1 MRTDKTIIITSELLN
16 SLEKTSN
23 IKELVTEQK
32 FLDVLNLDKAII
44 YMLVDWSG
52 PERISRYLVYQ
63 VLTDLGPEEGTP
75 VFKIDCSDQTKEY
88 IVDWL
93 VKQRESNKEFYYGG
107 CGETLFLNQ
116 GDIVDYIGN
125 PAKIGRMK
133 TEEKLAE
140 WKKNEFPSSG
150 E

>member
-1 MRTDKTIIITSELLN
+1 MRTDKTTIITSELLN
-16 SLEKTSN
+16 SLEKACN
-23 IKELVTEQK
+23 IKELVTEQE
-32 FLDVLNLDKAII
+32 FIDVLKLDKVII

-88 IVDWL
+88 IVHWL
-93 VKQRESNKEFYYGG
+93 VKQRESNKEWYYGG
-107 CGETLFLNQ
+107 WGETLFLNL
-116 GDIVDYIGN
+116 GNIVDYIGN

-133 TEEKLAE
+133 TEKKLAE
-140 WKKNEFPSSG
+140 WKKSE
-150 E
+150 